1 MKKFET
7 SVPFDPGYSKLSFS
21 FIENI
26 SFLTQDYNQSKSP
39 HQKKFKLNQL
49 EPKILDLINKS
60 AAFYLGCMLWGGTI
74 MAYFKNN
81 PKEITGN
88 HTNKLDE
95 TQKKELDCADE
106 VKFML
111 EYINFFDRDCKY
123 FLNKPAKVSDL
134 VIKILNS
141 YIEFAKI
148 NNNFIDITKTDE
160 IKLPQTLSHFE
171 KLTKEQLENLCDKIM
186 ESINLGKIENLLELG
201 FYN

>member
-1 MKKFET
+1 MKKFEA
-7 SVPFDPGYSKLSFS
+7 SVPFDPGYSSLSFS

-26 SFLTQDYNQSKSP
+26 SFLTQDYSQSKTP
-39 HQKKFKLNQL
+39 HQKKFKLVQL
-49 EPKILDLINKS
+49 EPKILELINKS

-74 MAYFKNN
+74 KAYFKDS

-95 TQKKELDCADE
+95 EQKKELDCADE

-123 FLNKPAKVSDL
+123 FLNKPAKISDS
-134 VIKILNS
+134 VIKILNG
-141 YIEFAKI
+141 YVEFAQI
-148 NNNFIDITKTDE
+148 NNNFINITKTDE
-160 IKLPQTLSHFE
+160 IKLPQSLSHFE
-171 KLTKEQLENLCDKIM
+171 KLTKEQLENLYDKIM
-186 ESINLGKIENLLELG
+186 EAINSGKIEKLLDIG